1 MHPLQVEAFKRMTPA
16 EKLHLAARFARD
28 ARRLKA
34 AGLRMLHPDWTDD
47 QIARA
52 VREAFLYARS

>member
-1 MHPLQVEAFKRMTPA
+1 MHPLQVEAYKRMTPA
-16 EKLHLAARFARD
+16 EKLRLAARLNRD

-34 AGLRMLHPDWTDD
+34 GGLRMLHPDWTKEE
-47 QIARA
+47 IARA

>member
-1 MHPLQVEAFKRMTPA
+1 MHPLQVEAYKRMTPA
-16 EKLHLAARFARD
+16 EKLRLAARLNRD

-34 AGLRMLHPDWTDD
+34 GGLRMLHPDWTAEE
-47 QIARA
+47 IARA